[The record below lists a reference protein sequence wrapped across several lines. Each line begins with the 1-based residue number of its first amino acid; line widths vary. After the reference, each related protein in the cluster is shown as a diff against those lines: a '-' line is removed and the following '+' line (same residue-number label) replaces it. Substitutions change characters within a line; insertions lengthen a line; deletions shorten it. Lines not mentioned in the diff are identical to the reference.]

1 MSGPIGVNR
10 EFLLE
15 ALDAGGRGQLVL
27 DLDGPI
33 KPLVIRLP
41 DDDRTFSVL
50 MPIRC

>member
-1 MSGPIGVNR
+1 MNR

-33 KPLVIRLP
+33 RPLLLRQP
-41 DDDRTFSVL
+41 DDERSFSLL
-50 MPIRC
+50 MPIRR